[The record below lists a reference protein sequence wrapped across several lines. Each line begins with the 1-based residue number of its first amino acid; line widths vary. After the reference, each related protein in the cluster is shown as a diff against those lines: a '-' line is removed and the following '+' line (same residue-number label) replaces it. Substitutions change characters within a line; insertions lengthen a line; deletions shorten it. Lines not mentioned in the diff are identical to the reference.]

1 MHNPGRC
8 SCPPSPV
15 EIIAHGRRGSRTRW
29 EHTRA
34 SESPASRR
42 SDLYLVLT
50 SIPVGQGNSLQSCA
64 SYRNMLGT
72 LSASKGNL
80 YLTLVLGFFILLV

>member
-1 MHNPGRC
+1 MHNPGRY

-15 EIIAHGRRGSRTRW
+15 EISAHGRRGSRTRW

-34 SESPASRR
+34 SASRR